1 MVNTG
6 ELLINV
12 VTSSKPKM
20 LRGLGQKGTVAGT
33 GSCFYPV
40 MDTTRY
46 RRIESTSPDPVN
58 RAERGKPVSLLL
70 KGREEGRKANPGRG
84 GYGGGKKRTPSCNGT
99 DTGGNIPRR
108 ASALTSLRCGWT
120 RALDEPIK
128 GAMQMTAE
136 PSAGAVSHLCTDW
149 HAVPWQKVNAHVR
162 RLQARIVQA
171 TKAGKGPKVHALQY
185 VLTHSLSG
193 KALAVRRV
201 TENQGKN
208 TPGVDKVT
216 WQDPESK
223 EMAIHQMQQRG
234 YKALPLRRVSIP
246 KPNGKQR
253 PLGIP
258 KCPAYGTPSHALW
271 VATQRRASAPGPP
284 SRRALP
290 YAGAW
295 RGGRC
300 RTGWRKTARR
310 SGVRVIQRGWCGA
323 AWRDAHWPAR
333 PQAALVLTSP
343 CRRAAAARAA
353 DRPASRGWAGGGGRR
368 RGRAERQRSPWTCAA
383 VTAPPTPAVSP
394 AWVRL
399 NASGRSVWLAARS
412 RRRARTTGAVRRAS
426 PARRGRGSARRGP
439 AWVGHRIAMGIVV
452 ARRVRGTSCMSKRPS
467 GLRSTWGVVGACQ
480 MVGRSWT
487 RASIRGGGAGRRRCG
502 ARCRPA
508 VASRSSRATAARFS
522 CHARAQRRATRRVS
536 GSTARHR
543 RRARSASYGARARR
557 RCPWRS
563 R

>member
-1 MVNTG
+1 MDGMVNTG

-58 RAERGKPVSLLL
+58 LAERGKPVSLLL
-70 KGREEGRKANPGRG
+70 KGREEGRKANLGRC

-99 DTGGNIPRR
+99 DTGCNITRR
-108 ASALTSLRCGWT
+108 ASELTSLRCGWT

-136 PSAGAVSHLCTDW
+136 PSAGAVSHLFTDW
-149 HAVPWQKVNAHVR
+149 HSVPWKKVNEHVR

-171 TKAGKGPKVHALQY
+171 TKAGKWPKVQALQY
-185 VLTHSLSG
+185 LLTHSLSG

-258 KCPAYGTPSHALW
+258 MCPAYCTPSNALW
-271 VATQRRASAPGPP
+271 VSKQRRARDPGPP
-284 SRRALP
+284 SIRAIP

-295 RGGRC
+295 RG
-300 RTGWRKTARR
+300 
-310 SGVRVIQRGWCGA
+310 
-323 AWRDAHWPAR
+323 
-333 PQAALVLTSP
+333 
-343 CRRAAAARAA
+343 
-353 DRPASRGWAGGGGRR
+353 
-368 RGRAERQRSPWTCAA
+368 
-383 VTAPPTPAVSP
+383 
-394 AWVRL
+394 
-399 NASGRSVWLAARS
+399 
-412 RRRARTTGAVRRAS
+412 
-426 PARRGRGSARRGP
+426 
-439 AWVGHRIAMGIVV
+439 
-452 ARRVRGTSCMSKRPS
+452 
-467 GLRSTWGVVGACQ
+467 
-480 MVGRSWT
+480 
-487 RASIRGGGAGRRRCG
+487 
-502 ARCRPA
+502 
-508 VASRSSRATAARFS
+508 
-522 CHARAQRRATRRVS
+522 
-536 GSTARHR
+536 
-543 RRARSASYGARARR
+543 
-557 RCPWRS
+557 
-563 R
+563 